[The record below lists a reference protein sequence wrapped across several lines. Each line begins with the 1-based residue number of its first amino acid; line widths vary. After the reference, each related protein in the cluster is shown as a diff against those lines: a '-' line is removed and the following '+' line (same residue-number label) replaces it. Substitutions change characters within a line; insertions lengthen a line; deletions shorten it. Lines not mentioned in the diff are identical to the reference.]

1 MSELLAI
8 FKQHLVWALMLWV
21 LFFVAFAALFAG
33 RQLTTFAAGVG
44 RVLAG
49 IVTTP
54 FVFMRRAVQSV
65 LRFDRTQEETYRAS
79 DQYLLNKAML
89 VLQALVIVIAIGLL
103 AAGVVATWN
112 AFVPPAEVRRE
123 ARELR
128 KKVVEQSTTAE
139 TANAALAKHDTE
151 WTQKREVVL
160 AKFRAERQSR
170 VAAAQKNMTATDEIF
185 STYGSPRGREKYAE
199 LQAYTRQIMPSPDT
213 IRQAKERLDRMVA
226 YSWGLVG
233 WEDQTLRAWNERWET
248 KALAEYELANV
259 PMDVLRAEA
268 QPEYLQS
275 KVTADRESSTLASM
289 EEQSRQWNEA
299 ASLKWKA
306 AAWRLGRT
314 FLTFLA
320 FVWVWGALT
329 EAGWLAIRIADDVR
343 RMREAGP
350 RPAEAAAARPPL
362 PDETQPEVR
371 MPIRAQPSSPLSV
384 RGDR

>member
-1 MSELLAI
+1 MSELFVI

-21 LFFVAFAALFAG
+21 LFFVVFAALFAG
-33 RQLTTFAAGVG
+33 RQLTTFAAGVA

-49 IVTTP
+49 IITTP

-65 LRFDRTQEETYRAS
+65 LRFGRTEEETYRAS

-112 AFVPPAEVRRE
+112 TWVPPAETRRE

-128 KKVVEQSTTAE
+128 KKVVEQRTTVE
-139 TANAALAKHDTE
+139 TASAALAKLETE
-151 WTQKREVVL
+151 WTQKRDAVVT
-160 AKFRAERQSR
+160 KFRRERESR
-170 VAAAQKNMTATDEIF
+170 VAAAQKNISATEEIF
-185 STYGSPRGREKYAE
+185 ATYGSPRGKEKFAE
-199 LQAYTRQIMPSPDT
+199 LQAYVQQIMPSPDN
-213 IRQAKERLDRMVA
+213 IREAKERLDRMVA

-259 PMDVLRAEA
+259 PMDALRAEE
-268 QPEYLQS
+268 QPGFVQA
-275 KVTADRESSTLASM
+275 KVTAERESSTLASM
-289 EEQSRQWNEA
+289 EEQSRQWDEA

-306 AAWRLGRT
+306 AAWRLARA
-314 FLTFLA
+314 FVTFLA
-320 FVWVWGALT
+320 FVWVCGALI

-343 RMREAGP
+343 RMREAAP
-350 RPAEAAAARPPL
+350 RPSL

-371 MPIRAQPSSPLSV
+371 MPIRESGVSRSGVLVSRRP
-384 RGDR
+384 GDPP